1 MQHDKIYQLFSNR
14 YNQSTWKEFLG
25 LSFANTR
32 LLTTPLSLTVDN
44 AIALSVQNLGNIIL
58 DEDGVERQIAVFDVT
73 LAKGII
79 LEKNRVGLRNLL
91 RKYWKDIDA
100 AFIVYHLEGMPN
112 WRFTF
117 VSELTGYNDEGEFIK
132 ITTEPKRFTY
142 ILGEGES
149 TRTAVERF
157 AHLFKKTAQ
166 ISLNDIKEAFSV
178 EKLSKSFFDAYKKHY
193 DTLCTHLSSEITI
206 NNGIFKGDDKAI
218 RDFSKKFLGR
228 IVFLY
233 FIQKKGWLGVPP
245 KEKYGK
251 GDTKF
256 LQNQFD
262 NFRNKD
268 LFYKE
273 FLTILFFET
282 LNKYRNDDIF
292 NYDNQQFL
300 TPHSQV
306 KIPFLSGGLFDE
318 DDVKQREINI
328 PSNVMRNI
336 FDFFNQYNFTIY
348 EDSPDDHTVA
358 VDPEML
364 GHIFENLLEDNKDKG
379 AFYTPREIVH
389 YMCQESIIEYL
400 CTTLSVGEDA
410 SKRKAIEELFKL
422 KEVNPILQLE
432 LKKLNKALDSLK
444 ICDPAIGSGAFP
456 MGLLH
461 EIFTAK
467 QTLHLFEYGNTLKF
481 DASAVKQN
489 IIQNSIYGV
498 DIEKGAVDIARLR
511 FWLSLV
517 VDEDEPRALPN
528 LDYKIVHGNSLVS
541 KFDDEIV
548 DIDWNPKGSVGK
560 ADVYLNNLKIA
571 LATLSEKQKEYFS
584 AALKADLKAE
594 IRNLKLDIL
603 INQLS
608 FNQAL
613 YQNRNQIKFDSGLGL
628 KPAEVKSN
636 AIISEQLD
644 KFEQLIKKCQHLKE
658 HPDLPFN
665 FFDWKLDFPEVMN
678 EQVVEN
684 VGFDIVIGN
693 PPYGAKLTKTE
704 KDYFKELFSNVH
716 MRTPDTFN
724 YFISKSFKLLLDN
737 GTLTLI
743 VPNNLLFQNENTKTR
758 SLLINNNILKRVV
771 NLGDN
776 TFENADVPT
785 CIFISVKTKKT
796 EYFISYSDN
805 RKERIHT
812 IDFYKAQKQL
822 FNIEVNDV
830 PDYVI
835 GVSTSGVKI
844 MKDIKAI
851 SWKID
856 DIALEVASGISTGS
870 DKVFRISKDFIEQ
883 NNLEN
888 DILKPVLVGGEID
901 KYKISNT
908 NHFVIY
914 TSRDTTM
921 LKYPVIEDYL
931 KEFKSKLQTR
941 SEAMAGIMPWYS
953 LNRQRY
959 PLLFIDE
966 KIIMRQTS
974 DSIRATIDINGFYCI
989 DSILVLKINPLFN
1002 LSYKYVL
1009 ILLNSKMN
1017 HLIYK
1022 NLTQEEGRVFAQVK
1036 PQNVRKLFIPKISIE
1051 EQKVFEVLCDYLL
1064 FLNNSENQIVN
1075 QQIGNKELSQFF
1087 QQIADACVVEL
1098 IYGREMEIK
1107 NVNILEFVRKEISS
1121 FENLDLET
1129 NQAREIQKAY
1139 QKWTLPNSEVHKR
1152 LKFISLK
1159 CPDTAGK
1166 ILNANDDN

>member
-25 LSFANTR
+25 LSFTNTR
-32 LLTTPLSLTVDN
+32 LLSTPQSLTVDN

-58 DEDGVERQIAVFDVT
+58 NEDGIERQIAVFDVT

-91 RKYWKDIDA
+91 RKYWRDIDA

-318 DDVKQREINI
+318 DDVKQRDITI

-400 CTTLSVGEDA
+400 CTTLSVEEDV

-432 LKKLNKALDSLK
+432 LKKINKALDSVK

-467 QTLHLFEYGNTLKF
+467 QTLHLFEYGNTLSF

-517 VDEDEPRALPN
+517 VDEDEPKALPN

-560 ADVYLNNLKIA
+560 ADEYLNNLKVA
-571 LATLSEKQKEYFS
+571 LDSLSKKQKEYFS

-603 INQLS
+603 LYQLS

-613 YQNRNQIKFDSGLGL
+613 YQNRNQIKLDSGLGL
-628 KPAEVKSN
+628 KAAELKSN

-644 KFEQLIKKCQHLKE
+644 KYEQLIKKCLHLKE
-658 HPDLPFN
+658 HPDLPLN

-678 EQVVEN
+678 EQVCEN

-693 PPYGAKLTKTE
+693 PPYIQLQKDGGRLSKDFEDLAFQTFERTGDIYSIFYE
-704 KDYFKELFSNVH
+704 KG
-716 MRTPDTFN
+716 
-724 YFISKSFKLLLDN
+724 ILLLKHLGFLTFITSNKWMRASYGKSTRNFFAQHNPIKLIDLGSGVFESATVDTNILIIQKADN
-737 GTLTLI
+737 SKNCYAADLSKVKKIETL
-743 VPNNLLFQNENTKTR
+743 NNLTYSKCQFVDAESWTINSDIEQRIKLKIEAKGKPLKDWDINIYRGVLTGYNE
-758 SLLINNNILKRVV
+758 
-771 NLGDN
+771 
-776 TFENADVPT
+776 A
-785 CIFISVKTKKT
+785 FIIDGKTKD
-796 EYFISYSDN
+796 E
-805 RKERIHT
+805 
-812 IDFYKAQKQL
+812 L
-822 FNIEVNDV
+822 
-830 PDYVI
+830 
-835 GVSTSGVKI
+835 
-844 MKDIKAI
+844 
-851 SWKID
+851 
-856 DIALEVASGISTGS
+856 
-870 DKVFRISKDFIEQ
+870 ISKDPKSAEIIKP
-883 NNLEN
+883 
-888 DILKPVLVGGEID
+888 ILRKNSIS
-901 KYKISNT
+901 KYLITFK
-908 NHFVIY
+908 
-914 TSRDTTM
+914 D
-921 LKYPVIEDYL
+921 EYL
-931 KEFKSKLQTR
+931 
-941 SEAMAGIMPWYS
+941 
-953 LNRQRY
+953 LN
-959 PLLFIDE
+959 IH
-966 KIIMRQTS
+966 
-974 DSIRATIDINGFYCI
+974 NG
-989 DSILVLKINPLFN
+989 
-1002 LSYKYVL
+1002 
-1009 ILLNSKMN
+1009 LNSKN
-1017 HLIYK
+1017 IPPINIETFKIIKYYIDNVVDSIENGLKERKGGHKLNNNSFSTRTDRGITSY
-1022 NLTQEEGRVFAQVK
+1022 NLRNCAYLD
-1036 PQNVRKLFIPKISIE
+1036 KLDLPKIMWKQTSIE
-1051 EQKVFEVLCDYLL
+1051 QTFVLDTKGFFTDVSGQFLTINDNTNSEALNYLL
-1064 FLNNSENQIVN
+1064 AFLNSKFVLYLMNNYSIKFGARGIRWIPAEIEKIPIPQISQNSQKPFIDLVNKVLINKEKGLETTHLENQIDNLVYRLYDLTYEEVKV
-1075 QQIGNKELSQFF
+1075 IDPQFSLTEDEYNA
-1087 QQIADACVVEL
+1087 IV
-1098 IYGREMEIK
+1098 
-1107 NVNILEFVRKEISS
+1107 LE
-1121 FENLDLET
+1121 
-1129 NQAREIQKAY
+1129 
-1139 QKWTLPNSEVHKR
+1139 
-1152 LKFISLK
+1152 
-1159 CPDTAGK
+1159 
-1166 ILNANDDN
+1166 

>member
-32 LLTTPLSLTVDN
+32 LLTTPQSLTVDN

-58 DEDGVERQIAVFDVT
+58 DEDGIERQIAVFDVT

-91 RKYWKDIDA
+91 RKYWRDIDA

-206 NNGIFKGDDKAI
+206 KNDIFKGDDKAI
-218 RDFSKKFLGR
+218 RDYSKKFLGR

-318 DDVKQREINI
+318 DDVKQRDITI

-560 ADVYLNNLKIA
+560 ADEYLNNLKIA
-571 LATLSEKQKEYFS
+571 LATLSNKQKEYFS

-613 YQNRNQIKFDSGLGL
+613 YQNRNQIKIDSGLGL

-636 AIISEQLD
+636 AIISVQLD
-644 KFEQLIKKCQHLKE
+644 KYKQLIEKCQHLKE
-658 HPDLPFN
+658 HPDLPLN

-693 PPYGAKLTKTE
+693 PPYGAKFYEHDKQFFKKRYKHKDFETE
-704 KDYFKELFSNVH
+704 SYILFTELGGELQNKEGSLWYIIPSNISTNPSYNNIRKHILESFSIQMIIDLGSNV
-716 MRTPDTFN
+716 
-724 YFISKSFKLLLDN
+724 
-737 GTLTLI
+737 
-743 VPNNLLFQNENTKTR
+743 
-758 SLLINNNILKRVV
+758 
-771 NLGDN
+771 
-776 TFENADVPT
+776 FECASVDS
-785 CIFISVKTKKT
+785 CIFAFKNKVTDSSTLR
-796 EYFISYSDN
+796 FG
-805 RKERIHT
+805 
-812 IDFYKAQKQL
+812 QL
-822 FNIEVNDV
+822 SSRDL
-830 PDYVI
+830 
-835 GVSTSGVKI
+835 TH
-844 MKDIKAI
+844 
-851 SWKID
+851 
-856 DIALEVASGISTGS
+856 
-870 DKVFRISKDFIEQ
+870 SKLKFIEQ
-883 NNLEN
+883 KYFETTPQNIFNFYINRETIDLIKKIQFKSLIKLSDLIDFARGIEFGYSSNIVFDNKDSHRKPLIAGRCINRYQLRFEN
-888 DILKPVLVGGEID
+888 R
-901 KYKISNT
+901 
-908 NHFVIY
+908 FVEVDF
-914 TSRDTTM
+914 RDTSKFKTKSIYEAPKIFVRRIGKEIIAY
-921 LKYPVIEDYL
+921 LDTENFYNVCDVYNLLPKSKKIDLYEILGIINSKVINYYFSNFFKNAKKSFPKIPIKYL
-931 KEFKSKLQTR
+931 KEVPIKLSNGKISKL
-941 SEAMAGIMPWYS
+941 S
-953 LNRQRY
+953 
-959 PLLFIDE
+959 
-966 KIIMRQTS
+966 K
-974 DSIRATIDINGFYCI
+974 SIQQ
-989 DSILVLKINPLFN
+989 LKIDGKLTTALEQEIDN
-1002 LSYKYVL
+1002 LVYRLYE
-1009 ILLNSKMN
+1009 
-1017 HLIYK
+1017 
-1022 NLTQEEGRVFAQVK
+1022 LTYDEVRVIDHQFSLTEDEYNA
-1036 PQNVRKLFIPKISIE
+1036 IE
-1051 EQKVFEVLCDYLL
+1051 
-1064 FLNNSENQIVN
+1064 
-1075 QQIGNKELSQFF
+1075 
-1087 QQIADACVVEL
+1087 
-1098 IYGREMEIK
+1098 
-1107 NVNILEFVRKEISS
+1107 LE
-1121 FENLDLET
+1121 
-1129 NQAREIQKAY
+1129 
-1139 QKWTLPNSEVHKR
+1139 
-1152 LKFISLK
+1152 
-1159 CPDTAGK
+1159 
-1166 ILNANDDN
+1166 

>member
-58 DEDGVERQIAVFDVT
+58 DEDGIERQIAVFDVT

-245 KEKYGK
+245 MEKYGK

-422 KEVNPILQLE
+422 KEVNPILQFE

-560 ADVYLNNLKIA
+560 ADEYLNNLKIA
-571 LATLSEKQKEYFS
+571 LATLSNKQKEYFS

-693 PPYGAKLTKTE
+693 PPYIQLQKEGGKLAKDFENLNFKTFERTGDIYSIFYEKGLVLLKHLGFLTFITSNKWMRASYGKSTRNFFAQYNPIKLIDLGSGVFESATVDTNILIIQKADNSKNCYAADLSKVKKIETLNNLTYSICHFVDAESWTINSDFEQQIKLKIEAKGKPLKDWDINIHYGIKTGYNE
-704 KDYFKELFSNVH
+704 AFIIDGKTKDELIAKDPKSAEIIKPIL
-716 MRTPDTFN
+716 RKTS
-724 YFISKSFKLLLDN
+724 ISKYSISFKDEYLLNIHNGLKSKNILPINIEEFKIIKHYINKLVDSIENGDN
-737 GTLTLI
+737 DRKGGHKLNNNNFLNRTDRGVTVYNLRNCAYLNEFYSPKIMWKQTSVDQTFVFDTNGFFTDVSGQFLTLNESSK
-743 VPNNLLFQNENTKTR
+743 PENLKY
-758 SLLINNNILKRVV
+758 LLAFLNSKFVLYFMNNNAIKFGEKGIRWIPA
-771 NLGDN
+771 
-776 TFENADVPT
+776 EIEKIP
-785 CIFISVKTKKT
+785 IPQIS
-796 EYFISYSDN
+796 E
-805 RKERIHT
+805 
-812 IDFYKAQKQL
+812 
-822 FNIEVNDV
+822 
-830 PDYVI
+830 
-835 GVSTSGVKI
+835 TSQQP
-844 MKDIKAI
+844 
-851 SWKID
+851 
-856 DIALEVASGISTGS
+856 
-870 DKVFRISKDFIEQ
+870 FIELVNKIQ
-883 NNLEN
+883 FNKEN
-888 DILKPVLVGGEID
+888 DI
-901 KYKISNT
+901 
-908 NHFVIY
+908 
-914 TSRDTTM
+914 DTTH
-921 LKYPVIEDYL
+921 LEKQIDNLVYRLYELTYDEVKVIDPQFSLTEDEYN
-931 KEFKSKLQTR
+931 
-941 SEAMAGIMPWYS
+941 A
-953 LNRQRY
+953 
-959 PLLFIDE
+959 
-966 KIIMRQTS
+966 
-974 DSIRATIDINGFYCI
+974 
-989 DSILVLKINPLFN
+989 
-1002 LSYKYVL
+1002 
-1009 ILLNSKMN
+1009 
-1017 HLIYK
+1017 
-1022 NLTQEEGRVFAQVK
+1022 
-1036 PQNVRKLFIPKISIE
+1036 IE
-1051 EQKVFEVLCDYLL
+1051 
-1064 FLNNSENQIVN
+1064 
-1075 QQIGNKELSQFF
+1075 
-1087 QQIADACVVEL
+1087 
-1098 IYGREMEIK
+1098 
-1107 NVNILEFVRKEISS
+1107 LE
-1121 FENLDLET
+1121 
-1129 NQAREIQKAY
+1129 
-1139 QKWTLPNSEVHKR
+1139 
-1152 LKFISLK
+1152 
-1159 CPDTAGK
+1159 
-1166 ILNANDDN
+1166 

>member
-32 LLTTPLSLTVDN
+32 LLTTPQSLTVDN

-58 DEDGVERQIAVFDVT
+58 DEDGIERQIAVFDVT

-91 RKYWKDIDA
+91 RKYWRDIDA

-206 NNGIFKGDDKAI
+206 RNGIFKEDDKAI

-268 LFYKE
+268 MFYKE

-318 DDVKQREINI
+318 DDVKQREITI

-379 AFYTPREIVH
+379 AYYTPREIVH

-400 CTTLSVGEDA
+400 CTTLSVGEDT

-467 QTLHLFEYGNTLKF
+467 QTLHLHEHGNTLSF

-560 ADVYLNNLKIA
+560 ADKYLNNLKFA
-571 LATLSEKQKEYFS
+571 LATLSNKQKEYFS

-608 FNQAL
+608 FNLAL
-613 YQNRNQIKFDSGLGL
+613 YQNRNQIKIDSGLGL
-628 KPAEVKSN
+628 KPAEEKSN
-636 AIISEQLD
+636 AIIKVQFD
-644 KFEQLIKKCQHLKE
+644 KYEQLIKKCQHLKV

-693 PPYGAKLTKTE
+693 PPYGAKYSSKE
-704 KDYFKELFSNVH
+704 KSYFQKKYETAETIKGVQKGSL
-716 MRTPDTFN
+716 DTFTL
-724 YFISKSFKLLLDN
+724 FIELGHNFTNHGGNLHY
-737 GTLTLI
+737 I
-743 VPNNLLFQNENTKTR
+743 VPISVTSSDSMTGVHRLIERDCSEIKVSSYSVRPKPVFENAVVNTSILFFKRDNKPCEKIYSTKMYRKNNKLDLKY
-758 SLLINNNILKRVV
+758 LINNLEFIDVKDFKIQGRYPKISLDIERNILRKIFAVKTSIKDLLKTEGGLIYYRTTGGRYFKIITNYSTGSTKENSKCFDQGLANKIGAILSSNLYFWFYQIFSNNLDLKSYEIEIFRIPIDKLSPHISENLECIYQEYLEEIEKNV
-771 NLGDN
+771 NLRKSENYANIDN
-776 TFENADVPT
+776 F
-785 CIFISVKTKKT
+785 K
-796 EYFISYSDN
+796 EYKIGKSKN
-805 RKERIHT
+805 L
-812 IDFYKAQKQL
+812 ID
-822 FNIEVNDV
+822 
-830 PDYVI
+830 
-835 GVSTSGVKI
+835 
-844 MKDIKAI
+844 
-851 SWKID
+851 KID
-856 DIALEVASGISTGS
+856 DLIAPIYSLTTEELNFI
-870 DKVFRISKDFIEQ
+870 KNYEIEFRIRE
-883 NNLEN
+883 
-888 DILKPVLVGGEID
+888 
-901 KYKISNT
+901 
-908 NHFVIY
+908 
-914 TSRDTTM
+914 
-921 LKYPVIEDYL
+921 ED
-931 KEFKSKLQTR
+931 
-941 SEAMAGIMPWYS
+941 
-953 LNRQRY
+953 
-959 PLLFIDE
+959 
-966 KIIMRQTS
+966 
-974 DSIRATIDINGFYCI
+974 
-989 DSILVLKINPLFN
+989 
-1002 LSYKYVL
+1002 
-1009 ILLNSKMN
+1009 
-1017 HLIYK
+1017 
-1022 NLTQEEGRVFAQVK
+1022 
-1036 PQNVRKLFIPKISIE
+1036 
-1051 EQKVFEVLCDYLL
+1051 
-1064 FLNNSENQIVN
+1064 
-1075 QQIGNKELSQFF
+1075 
-1087 QQIADACVVEL
+1087 
-1098 IYGREMEIK
+1098 
-1107 NVNILEFVRKEISS
+1107 
-1121 FENLDLET
+1121 
-1129 NQAREIQKAY
+1129 
-1139 QKWTLPNSEVHKR
+1139 
-1152 LKFISLK
+1152 
-1159 CPDTAGK
+1159 
-1166 ILNANDDN
+1166 